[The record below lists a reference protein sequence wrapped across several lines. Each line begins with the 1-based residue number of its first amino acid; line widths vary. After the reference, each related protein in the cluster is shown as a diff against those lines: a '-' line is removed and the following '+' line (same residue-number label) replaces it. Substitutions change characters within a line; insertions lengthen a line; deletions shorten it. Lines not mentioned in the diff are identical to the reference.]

1 MNKKVKVGLLGIALV
16 AGSVG
21 WSAAATAATETDIK
35 TMEGM
40 AMTVADVAFDIGT
53 VMTAPKVT
61 WIPELALQR
70 GARKFGTLKVTNEM
84 ESDANITIVPLV
96 KSVVGDASAAS
107 EFTKVIDVGEGKTMP
122 VDTRDGSDKLNVI
135 LYTTATITPSRH
147 DSGVTD
153 QGAAEGAPA
162 LRYGAKES
170 VAYTAEMGSADGST
184 ASAGRWQGG
193 WIVYATQP

>member
-1 MNKKVKVGLLGIALV
+1 MNKKVKVGLLGIAV
-16 AGSVG
+16 VTGSVG
-21 WSAAATAATETDIK
+21 WSAAATAATESEIT
-35 TMEGM
+35 TMEGL

-53 VMTAPKVT
+53 VMTAPTVT
-61 WIPELALQR
+61 WIPETSLQR
-70 GARKFGTLKVTNEM
+70 GSRKFGTLKVTNEM

-107 EFTKVIDVGEGKTMP
+107 EFTKVVNVGGGKTMP
-122 VDTRDGSDKLNVI
+122 VEQRDGSDKLNVI

-153 QGAAEGAPA
+153 QGADVGAPA
-162 LRYGAKES
+162 LRYGPKES
-170 VAYTAEMGSADGST
+170 VAYKAELGTSDSST

-193 WIVYATQP
+193 WVVYATHP